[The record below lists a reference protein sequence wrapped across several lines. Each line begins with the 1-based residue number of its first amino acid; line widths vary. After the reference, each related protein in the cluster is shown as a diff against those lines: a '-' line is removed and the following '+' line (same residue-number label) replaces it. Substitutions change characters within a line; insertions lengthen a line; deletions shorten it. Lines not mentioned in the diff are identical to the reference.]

1 MDMNSTSTPSHQMQG
16 GVVVMVDMILG
27 LLSVVTN
34 IVVITAIRRETT
46 ERDNWN
52 MFKLIL
58 IHLCISNLV
67 SAVLVTLTSLHLRRG
82 RRSNF
87 QFESHLHFLVAV
99 MTTKKRLSSH
109 H

>member
-46 ERDNWN
+46 ERAESEVRSLRRTVRELEERIAR
-52 MFKLIL
+52 MEEKM
-58 IHLCISNLV
+58 ISN
-67 SAVLVTLTSLHLRRG
+67 
-82 RRSNF
+82 
-87 QFESHLHFLVAV
+87 
-99 MTTKKRLSSH
+99 
-109 H
+109 